1 MIKNKNKLGQRP
13 SGHVWDQQL
22 TDVQYCGAKFFI
34 VDSVLNLTVSQF
46 NRLNTHKKIG
56 DDLFKLLGR

>member
-46 NRLNTHKKIG
+46 NRLNTHKKNW
-56 DDLFKLLGR
+56 